1 MPSPRLRRA
10 ARRRRYGAAM
20 SATGTSRVEA
30 RPAWMSAMPAA
41 FVVLWSTGF
50 IGAKLG
56 LPYAGPLTFLALR
69 FGLVTAIML
78 AAALASGAAWPGLR
92 ESGHAAVVGLLIQFT
107 YLGGVFFGI
116 SRGVSAGV
124 AALIVGI
131 QPLLTAALAG
141 TLLGDRVTRLQWA
154 GLALGLAG
162 VVFVV
167 WEKVDLSGVQT
178 SGLLAV
184 VGALL
189 GITLGTLYQ
198 KRYCGGIDLRSATVL
213 QNASAGVAMLACAFL
228 FEPMRVAWTG
238 EFVFALLWLCLVL
251 SVGATI
257 LLLWLIRRGAASRV
271 ASLFYLVPPV
281 TAFMAF
287 LLFGETLGIAALAG
301 MGLTMAGV
309 ALVNRG

>member
-1 MPSPRLRRA
+1 
-10 ARRRRYGAAM
+10 M
-20 SATGTSRVEA
+20 SATGTLRVEA
-30 RPAWMSAMPAA
+30 RPAWMSAMPGV

-56 LPYAGPLTFLALR
+56 LPYTGPLTFLALR
-69 FGLVTAIML
+69 FAVVTAIMVPV
-78 AAALASGAAWPGLR
+78 ALASGAAWPGLR
-92 ESGHAAVVGLLIQFT
+92 GAGHAAVVGLLIQFI
-107 YLGGVFFGI
+107 YLGGVFVGI
-116 SRGVSAGV
+116 SHGVSAGV

-141 TLLGDRVTRLQWA
+141 ALLGDRVTRLQWA

-162 VVFVV
+162 VLFVV
-167 WEKVDLSGVQT
+167 REKIDLSEVQPG
-178 SGLLAV
+178 GLVAV
-184 VGALL
+184 AAALL

-213 QNASAGVAMLACAFL
+213 QNAAAGTAMLACAFL
-228 FEPMRVAWTG
+228 FEPMRVVWTG
-238 EFVFALLWLCLVL
+238 EFIFALLWLCLVL

-257 LLLWLIRRGAASRV
+257 LLLWLIRRGAAAQV

-287 LLFGETLGIAALAG
+287 LLFRETLGVAALAG

-309 ALVNRG
+309 ALVNRR

>member
-1 MPSPRLRRA
+1 
-10 ARRRRYGAAM
+10 M
-20 SATGTSRVEA
+20 SAAGTLRVEA
-30 RPAWMSAMPAA
+30 RPAWMSAMPGA

-56 LPYAGPLTFLALR
+56 LPYAGPLAFLTLR
-69 FGLVTAIML
+69 FAIVTGIML
-78 AAALASGAAWPGLR
+78 VVALASRAVWPSLR
-92 ESGHAAVVGLLIQFT
+92 DAGHAAMVGLLIQFM

-116 SRGVSAGV
+116 SRGVTAGV

-131 QPLLTAALAG
+131 QPLLTAALVGA
-141 TLLGDRVTRLQWA
+141 LLGDRVKPRQWA

-162 VVFVV
+162 VVCVV
-167 WEKVDLSGVQT
+167 WEKVDFAGLQS

-184 VGALL
+184 IGALL
-189 GITLGTLYQ
+189 GITFGTLYQ

-213 QNASAGVAMLACAFL
+213 QNASAGAAMLVCALL
-228 FEPMRVAWTG
+228 FEPMRVVWTG
-238 EFVFALLWLCLVL
+238 EFLFALLWLCLVL

-257 LLLWLIRRGAASRV
+257 LLLWLIRRGAAARV

-287 LLFGETLGIAALAG
+287 LLFGETLGLVALGG
-301 MGLTMAGV
+301 MVLTMAGV

>member
-1 MPSPRLRRA
+1 
-10 ARRRRYGAAM
+10 M
-20 SATGTSRVEA
+20 SAAGTLRVEA
-30 RPAWMSAMPAA
+30 RPAWTSAMPAV

-50 IGAKLG
+50 VGAKLG

-69 FGLVTAIML
+69 FTVVTTIML
-78 AAALASGAAWPGLR
+78 AVALASRAALPSLR
-92 ESGHAAVVGLLIQFT
+92 EAGHAAVVGLLIQFL

-124 AALIVGI
+124 AALIVGV
-131 QPLLTAALAG
+131 QPILTAAFAG
-141 TLLGDRVTRLQWA
+141 AVVGDRVTLKQWA
-154 GLALGLAG
+154 GLALGLVG
-162 VVFVV
+162 VAAVV
-167 WEKVDLSGVQT
+167 WEKIDLAGAQS

-189 GITLGTLYQ
+189 GITFGTLYQ

-213 QNASAGVAMLACAFL
+213 QNASAGAAMLVCAFL
-228 FEPMRVAWTG
+228 LEPMRIAWTV

-257 LLLWLIRRGAASRV
+257 LLLWLIRHGAASRV

-287 LLFGETLGIAALAG
+287 LLFQETLGVAALAG

-309 ALVNRG
+309 VLVNRG

>member
-1 MPSPRLRRA
+1 MP
-10 ARRRRYGAAM
+10 G
-20 SATGTSRVEA
+20 V
-30 RPAWMSAMPAA
+30 

-50 IGAKLG
+50 VGAKLG

-69 FGLVTAIML
+69 FAVVTGIML
-78 AAALASGAAWPGLR
+78 TVALATRAAWPHPR
-92 ESGHAAVVGLLIQFT
+92 EAGHAAVVGLLIQFL

-124 AALIVGI
+124 AALIVGV
-131 QPLLTAALAG
+131 QPILTAAFAG
-141 TLLGDRVTRLQWA
+141 AVVGDRVTRRQWT
-154 GLALGLAG
+154 GLALGLVG
-162 VVFVV
+162 VACVV
-167 WEKVDLSGVQT
+167 WEKIDLAGAQS

-189 GITLGTLYQ
+189 GITFGTLYQ
-198 KRYCGGIDLRSATVL
+198 KRYCGGIDLRCATVL
-213 QNASAGVAMLACAFL
+213 QNASAGAAMLACAFL
-228 FEPMRVAWTG
+228 LEPMRIAWTA

-257 LLLWLIRRGAASRV
+257 LLLWLIRHGAASRV

-287 LLFGETLGIAALAG
+287 LLFRETLGLAALAG